1 MALYK
6 VKADANQPEMQ
17 KLNDKQ
23 QRMLKMAM
31 EMQQN
36 KVEVSL
42 ANRELK
48 LMRAILGVDKNTKQS
63 TITEMFIAKILNN
76 YKYVKK

>member
-63 TITEMFIAKILNN
+63 TITEMFIAKILKN

>member
-36 KVEVSL
+36 EVKVSL

-63 TITEMFIAKILNN
+63 TITEMFIAKILKN

>member
-23 QRMLKMAM
+23 QKLLKMAM

-48 LMRAILGVDKNTKQS
+48 LMRAILGLDKNTKQS
-63 TITEMFIAKILNN
+63 TITEMFIAKILKN

>member
-63 TITEMFIAKILNN
+63 TITEMFIAKILKN
-76 YKYVKK
+76 YEYVKK

>member
-1 MALYK
+1 MGLYK

-63 TITEMFIAKILNN
+63 TITEMFIAKILKN

>member
-17 KLNDKQ
+17 KLNKKQ
-23 QRMLKMAM
+23 QQVLKMAM

-48 LMRAILGVDKNTKQS
+48 LMRAILGLDKNTKQS
-63 TITEMFIAKILNN
+63 TITEMFIAKILKN

>member
-63 TITEMFIAKILNN
+63 TITEMFIAKILKN
-76 YKYVKK
+76 YKYVKR